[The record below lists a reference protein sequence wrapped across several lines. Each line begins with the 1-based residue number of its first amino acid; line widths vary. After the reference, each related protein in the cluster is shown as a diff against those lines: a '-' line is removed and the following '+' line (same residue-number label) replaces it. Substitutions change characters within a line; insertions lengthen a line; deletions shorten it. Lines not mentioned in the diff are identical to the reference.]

1 MKKLTISLL
10 FTLLLW
16 PVFAQNETERV
27 LKEIEDNSITLRAI
41 REEIAARK
49 LNNRTGIYLPNPE
62 VEFNYLW
69 GSPAPVGNRTDI
81 SVTQSFDFPT
91 AYAHRS
97 RIAKLENA
105 NLDLRYR
112 SERLHLLLRGRQ
124 LCTELVYYNA
134 LVKEYSGRLAN
145 AQRIA
150 ETYLLRFD
158 RGDAN
163 ILEKNKAQLELTAIG
178 NEMNRIETERSSLL
192 NELKALN
199 GGHTIAFTATDTDYE
214 MLPPDFEEWVAAAE
228 ANSPVLQYVRGQME
242 ISRQQVQLNRALGLP
257 RLTAGYMS
265 EKVVGERFQGVTV
278 GISVPLWEN
287 RNRVKQAKAAL
298 NAAETVL
305 EDSRIQF
312 YHRLQNLFLKAS
324 RLQRDVLAYREAL
337 SSYHNGAYLRKALD
351 SGEISL
357 LNYLLEMTY
366 YYDVINKVL
375 ETEKELGLT
384 LAELSLYHAL

>member
-1 MKKLTISLL
+1 
-10 FTLLLW
+10 
-16 PVFAQNETERV
+16 
-27 LKEIEDNSITLRAI
+27 
-41 REEIAARK
+41 
-49 LNNRTGIYLPNPE
+49 
-62 VEFNYLW
+62 
-69 GSPAPVGNRTDI
+69 
-81 SVTQSFDFPT
+81 
-91 AYAHRS
+91 
-97 RIAKLENA
+97 
-105 NLDLRYR
+105 
-112 SERLHLLLRGRQ
+112 
-124 LCTELVYYNA
+124 

-199 GGHTIAFTATDTDYE
+199 GGHTITFTATDTDYE

-278 GISVPLWEN
+278 GISVPL
-287 RNRVKQAKAAL
+287 
-298 NAAETVL
+298 
-305 EDSRIQF
+305 
-312 YHRLQNLFLKAS
+312 
-324 RLQRDVLAYREAL
+324 
-337 SSYHNGAYLRKALD
+337 
-351 SGEISL
+351 
-357 LNYLLEMTY
+357 
-366 YYDVINKVL
+366 
-375 ETEKELGLT
+375 
-384 LAELSLYHAL
+384 

>member
-16 PVFAQNETERV
+16 PVIAQNETERV
-27 LKEIEDNSITLRAI
+27 LKEIEDNSITLMSI
-41 REEIAARK
+41 RKEIAARK
-49 LNNRTGIYLPNPE
+49 LNNRTGIYLSNPE

-81 SVTQSFDFPT
+81 RVTQSFDFPT
-91 AYAHRS
+91 VYGHRS
-97 RIAKLENA
+97 RIAKLEND
-105 NLDLRYR
+105 NLDLRYQ
-112 SERLHLLLRGRQ
+112 SERLHLLLRARQ

-134 LVKEYSGRLAN
+134 LSKEYSNRLAN

-150 ETYLLRFD
+150 ETYQLRFD

-163 ILEKNKAQLELTAIG
+163 ILEKNKAQLELTVIG

-199 GGHTIAFTATDTDYE
+199 GGNTISFTTTKVDYE
-214 MLPPDFEEWVAAAE
+214 MLPPSFEEWFAAAE
-228 ANSPVLQYVRGQME
+228 ATSPVLQYVRGQVE
-242 ISRQQVQLNRALGLP
+242 ISRQQVQLNRALSLP
-257 RLTAGYMS
+257 RLTVGYMS
-265 EKVVGERFQGVTV
+265 EKVVGEQFQGVTL

-287 RNRVKQAKAAL
+287 KNKVKQAKAAL
-298 NAAETVL
+298 NAAETEL

-312 YHRLQNLFLKAS
+312 YYQLQNLFEKAS
-324 RLQRDVLAYREAL
+324 RLQRDAITYRDAL

-366 YYDVINKVL
+366 YYDVMNKVL

-384 LAELSLYHAL
+384 LAELSMYHAL

>member
-10 FTLLLW
+10 FTLLLC
-16 PVFAQNETERV
+16 PVFAQNETERL

-41 REEIAARK
+41 RAEIAAQK
-49 LNNRTGIYLPNPE
+49 LHNRTGIYLPNPE

-81 SVTQSFDFPT
+81 SVTQTFDFPT
-91 AYAHRS
+91 AYGYRN

-112 SERLHLLLRGRQ
+112 SERLHLLLRARQ
-124 LCTELVYYNA
+124 LSTELIYYNA
-134 LVKEYSGRLAN
+134 LAKEYSGRLVH

-150 ETYLLRFD
+150 DSYQLRFD

-163 ILEKNKAQLELTAIG
+163 ILEKNKALLELTNISH
-178 NEMNRIETERSSLL
+178 EMNRIETERSSLL
-192 NELKALN
+192 NELKTLN
-199 GGHTIAFTATDTDYE
+199 GGKAVAFTATTMDYE
-214 MLPPDFEEWVAAAE
+214 MLPPDFEEWFAQAE
-228 ANSPVLQYVRGQME
+228 VNSPLLQYVRGQTE
-242 ISRQQVQLNRALGLP
+242 INRQQVLLNRALGLP
-257 RLTAGYMS
+257 RFTAGYMS
-265 EKVVGERFQGVTV
+265 EKVVSERFQGVTV
-278 GISVPLWEN
+278 GISIPLWEN

-298 NAAETVL
+298 NAAETLL
-305 EDSRIQF
+305 EDSRMQF
-312 YHRLQNLFLKAS
+312 YHRLQNLFMKAK
-324 RLQRDVLAYREAL
+324 RLQHEAASYRQAL
-337 SSYHNGAYLRKALD
+337 TEYNNETFLKKALD

-366 YYDVINKVL
+366 FYDATNRVL

-384 LAELSLYHAL
+384 LAELSQYDAW

>member
-1 MKKLTISLL
+1 MKKVTISLL

-16 PVFAQNETERV
+16 PVIAQHEMERV
-27 LKEIEDNSITLRAI
+27 LREIEDNSLTLRLI
-41 REEIAARK
+41 REEVTAQK

-69 GSPAPVGNRTDI
+69 GSPAPVGNRTDV

-91 AYAHRS
+91 AYGHRS

-112 SERLHLLLRGRQ
+112 SERLHLLLRVRQ
-124 LCTELVYYNA
+124 LCAELVYYNA
-134 LVKEYSGRLAN
+134 LSKEYSVRLAN

-150 ETYLLRFD
+150 DTYQMRFD

-163 ILEKNKAQLELTAIG
+163 ILEKNKALLELTTIG
-178 NEMNRIETERSSLL
+178 NEMYRIDTERSSLL

-199 GGHTIAFTATDTDYE
+199 GGHRIAFTATETDYE

-242 ISRQQVQLNRALGLP
+242 ISRQQLQLNRALGLP

-278 GISVPLWEN
+278 GVTIPLWEN

-298 NAAETVL
+298 LAAETAL
-305 EDSRIQF
+305 EDSRVQF

-324 RLQRDVLAYREAL
+324 RLQKEAYSYRDAL
-337 SSYHNGAYLRKALD
+337 SSYHNGAYLTKALE

-366 YYDVINKVL
+366 YYDVMNRVL

-384 LAELSLYHAL
+384 LAELSAVEM